1 MMNAMRETASP
12 EPEAGSRSTSVDL
25 LSSGTLVP
33 TMFGAPPPPPS
44 STTISPSASPEAP
57 PAGAAAAVPAT
68 TGASAA
74 ASPPT
79 PPPLPPRPAAAVVQ
93 GPASAAVATPQW
105 PWLLPDRDAAADAA
119 EVGNGTDL
127 LLSFSP
133 AGSPRTSPIERGRA
147 SSAVPA
153 SVSPSAAPSSHRRG
167 SSTTPQLRV
176 QEQQQIMM
184 GSFSIREAMF
194 VSAAAAAPAASPT
207 RGPEREFSFSSRGAA
222 RLPSIGG
229 THPERLAAAEAAGAA
244 AAAVEAWEAAAG
256 AQAAGGAATASDFAS
271 GGGRGRA
278 GEESPLPRLHGR
290 LDATSAAAAAAA
302 AERPQAVTARDASQ
316 EESLT
321 AEQAQA
327 IIDAADMA
335 AAEAVVA
342 AAEAQ
347 EAIAV
352 AAATS
357 PSRTAPGTVV
367 AAAAAAAVSPRE
379 SAVRRT
385 LRNTAAADGDDAI
398 AVSAP
403 PAIRRVQAPPP
414 RLAAATPSGGDGGG
428 SGGATMSE
436 EEEVAAAV
444 AAVAELEARDRLNL
458 GSVNVEVAGPVVQRG
473 RANSGARGAGTSRC
487 ALCMSTNVS
496 GVQPPGG
503 NTHRN
508 GSSSSSNKNCR
519 NCWRVVCD
527 DCVGTFWAR
536 NMVPPRYASEGDGF
550 RMRVCKTCNAAME
563 AFRTALLLGRAEDA
577 MSAYSTG
584 CVNLD
589 RPYTVFH
596 GELPVHCAA
605 AGGNVGLLSW
615 LVEELGCPI
624 FTDSDKKVPI
634 RDLRSLTVL
643 GAAAVNGQ
651 VQAMRYL
658 VNQQGCSVLE
668 IKHLPTLKIA
678 LDACLHGSAKTRD
691 AERSRYRANGN
702 GRDPLGSAGG
712 VYFGSRST
720 ASLTTTAAEDETDN
734 CCIVCF
740 DNEVDCTLVPCG
752 HHCCCITCASKFS
765 LCPVCRTTVTHKI
778 KTIPV

>member
-12 EPEAGSRSTSVDL
+12 EPEAGRRSTSVDL

-44 STTISPSASPEAP
+44 STTISPSASLEAP
-57 PAGAAAAVPAT
+57 PAGTAAAVPAT

-74 ASPPT
+74 ATPPT
-79 PPPLPPRPAAAVVQ
+79 PPPLPPRPAAAMQ

-119 EVGNGTDL
+119 EAAGNGTDL

-133 AGSPRTSPIERGRA
+133 AGSPSRSPIERGMA
-147 SSAVPA
+147 VSAVLA
-153 SVSPSAAPSSHRRG
+153 SVSPSAAPSSHGRG
-167 SSTTPQLRV
+167 SSTPPQLRV
-176 QEQQQIMM
+176 QEQQQMTR

-194 VSAAAAAPAASPT
+194 VSAAAAAPATSPA
-207 RGPEREFSFSSRGAA
+207 RGPEREFSFSSRDAA

-229 THPERLAAAEAAGAA
+229 THPGYLAAAEAAGAA
-244 AAAVEAWEAAAG
+244 AAAVEAGEAAAAG
-256 AQAAGGAATASDFAS
+256 AQAAGEAATVSDFAS

-278 GEESPLPRLHGR
+278 GGESPRPRLHGR
-290 LDATSAAAAAAA
+290 LDATSAAAAA
-302 AERPQAVTARDASQ
+302 ERPRAVTARGVSQ

-342 AAEAQ
+342 AVEAQ

-357 PSRTAPGTVV
+357 PSRTAPGIVV
-367 AAAAAAAVSPRE
+367 SATAAGTGTGIAAAATVSQPE
-379 SAVRRT
+379 SAVRRI
-385 LRNTAAADGDDAI
+385 LRNEAGDDGDDAT

-414 RLAAATPSGGDGGG
+414 QLAAAIPSGGGGGG
-428 SGGATMSE
+428 SGGAIMSE

-444 AAVAELEARDRLNL
+444 AAVAELEARDRLNS

-473 RANSGARGAGTSRC
+473 RANSGAGGAGTLRC

-496 GVQPPGG
+496 AVHPPGG
-503 NTHRN
+503 NTRRN
-508 GSSSSSNKNCR
+508 GNSSSSDKNCR

-527 DCVGTFWAR
+527 DCIGTFWAR

-615 LVEELGCPI
+615 LVEELGCSI

-678 LDACLHGSAKTRD
+678 LDACLHGSAKTRVTLELQSGD
-691 AERSRYRANGN
+691 YVV
-702 GRDPLGSAGG
+702 GR
-712 VYFGSRST
+712 
-720 ASLTTTAAEDETDN
+720 
-734 CCIVCF
+734 
-740 DNEVDCTLVPCG
+740 
-752 HHCCCITCASKFS
+752 
-765 LCPVCRTTVTHKI
+765 
-778 KTIPV
+778 

>member
-1 MMNAMRETASP
+1 M
-12 EPEAGSRSTSVDL
+12 
-25 LSSGTLVP
+25 
-33 TMFGAPPPPPS
+33 
-44 STTISPSASPEAP
+44 
-57 PAGAAAAVPAT
+57 
-68 TGASAA
+68 
-74 ASPPT
+74 
-79 PPPLPPRPAAAVVQ
+79 Q
-93 GPASAAVATPQW
+93 CPASAAVATPEW

-119 EVGNGTDL
+119 EAAGNGTDL

-133 AGSPRTSPIERGRA
+133 AGSPSRSPIERGMA
-147 SSAVPA
+147 VSAVLA
-153 SVSPSAAPSSHRRG
+153 SVSPPAAPSLHRRG
-167 SSTTPQLRV
+167 SSTPPQLRV
-176 QEQQQIMM
+176 QEQQQMTR

-194 VSAAAAAPAASPT
+194 VSAAAAAPAASPA
-207 RGPEREFSFSSRGAA
+207 RGPEREFSFSSRDAA
-222 RLPSIGG
+222 RLPSISG
-229 THPERLAAAEAAGAA
+229 THPGHLAAAEAAGAA
-244 AAAVEAWEAAAG
+244 AAAVEAGEAAAAG
-256 AQAAGGAATASDFAS
+256 AQAAGAAAAVSDFAS

-278 GEESPLPRLHGR
+278 GGESPRPRLHGR
-290 LDATSAAAAAAA
+290 LDVTSAAAAAAGAAA
-302 AERPQAVTARDASQ
+302 AERPRAVTGRAASQ

-347 EAIAV
+347 EAIIV
-352 AAATS
+352 AEATS

-367 AAAAAAAVSPRE
+367 SAAVAAGTGTGIAAAAAVSQPE

-385 LRNTAAADGDDAI
+385 LRNVAADDGDDAT

-403 PAIRRVQAPPP
+403 PAIRRVQVPPP
-414 RLAAATPSGGDGGG
+414 QLAAATPSGGGGG

-444 AAVAELEARDRLNL
+444 AAVAELEARDRLNS

-473 RANSGARGAGTSRC
+473 RANSGAGGAGTLRC

-496 GVQPPGG
+496 AVHPPGG
-503 NTHRN
+503 NTRRN
-508 GSSSSSNKNCR
+508 GNSSSSDNNCR

-527 DCVGTFWAR
+527 DCIGTFWAR

-615 LVEELGCPI
+615 LVEELGCSI

-634 RDLRSLTVL
+634 RDLRSLTVF

-702 GRDPLGSAGG
+702 DPDPLGSAGG

-720 ASLTTTAAEDETDN
+720 ASLTTAAADEETDN

>member
-1 MMNAMRETASP
+1 M
-12 EPEAGSRSTSVDL
+12 
-25 LSSGTLVP
+25 
-33 TMFGAPPPPPS
+33 
-44 STTISPSASPEAP
+44 
-57 PAGAAAAVPAT
+57 
-68 TGASAA
+68 
-74 ASPPT
+74 
-79 PPPLPPRPAAAVVQ
+79 
-93 GPASAAVATPQW
+93 
-105 PWLLPDRDAAADAA
+105 
-119 EVGNGTDL
+119 
-127 LLSFSP
+127 
-133 AGSPRTSPIERGRA
+133 
-147 SSAVPA
+147 
-153 SVSPSAAPSSHRRG
+153 SPSAATSSHRRE
-167 SSTTPQLRV
+167 SSTPPQLRV
-176 QEQQQIMM
+176 QEQQQMM
-184 GSFSIREAMF
+184 RGSFSIREAMF

-207 RGPEREFSFSSRGAA
+207 RGPEREFLSRDAA

-229 THPERLAAAEAAGAA
+229 THPERLAAAEAAGSA
-244 AAAVEAWEAAAG
+244 AAAVEVGGAAAG
-256 AQAAGGAATASDFAS
+256 AQAAGEAATASDFAS
-271 GGGRGRA
+271 GGGRGCA
-278 GEESPLPRLHGR
+278 GGGSPRPRLHGR
-290 LDATSAAAAAAA
+290 LDATSAAAAA
-302 AERPQAVTARDASQ
+302 ERPRAVTARGASQ

-357 PSRTAPGTVV
+357 PSRTTPGAAVAAAAVGTGTGTGTGT
-367 AAAAAAAVSPRE
+367 AAAAAASQRE

-385 LRNTAAADGDDAI
+385 LQNMAADDGDDAT

-414 RLAAATPSGGDGGG
+414 QLPAATPSGGGGGGGGGG

-444 AAVAELEARDRLNL
+444 AAVAELEARDRLISR
-458 GSVNVEVAGPVVQRG
+458 SVNVEVVGAVVQRG
-473 RANSGARGAGTSRC
+473 RANSGAEGAGTLRC

-496 GVQPPGG
+496 AVHPPGG
-503 NTHRN
+503 NTRRN
-508 GSSSSSNKNCR
+508 GNSSSSNKNCR

-624 FTDSDKKVPI
+624 FTDSDKKVPV

-658 VNQQGCSVLE
+658 VNQQGCSVSE
-668 IKHLPTLKIA
+668 ITHLPTLKIA

-691 AERSRYRANGN
+691 AERSRYRVDVNDP
-702 GRDPLGSAGG
+702 DPLGSAGG
-712 VYFGSRST
+712 VYYGSRST
-720 ASLTTTAAEDETDN
+720 ASLTTAAAEDETDN

>member
-1 MMNAMRETASP
+1 MMNAIRETASP
-12 EPEAGSRSTSVDL
+12 EPEAGRRSTSVDL

-44 STTISPSASPEAP
+44 SATISPSASLEAP
-57 PAGAAAAVPAT
+57 PAGTAAAVPAT
-68 TGASAA
+68 TGGSAA
-74 ASPPT
+74 ATPPT
-79 PPPLPPRPAAAVVQ
+79 PPPLPPRPAAAMQ

-119 EVGNGTDL
+119 GAAGNGTDL

-133 AGSPRTSPIERGRA
+133 SGSPSRSPIERGRA
-147 SSAVPA
+147 VSAVLA
-153 SVSPSAAPSSHRRG
+153 SVSPSAAPSSRRRG
-167 SSTTPQLRV
+167 SSTPPQLRV
-176 QEQQQIMM
+176 QEQPQMM
-184 GSFSIREAMF
+184 RGSFSIREAMF

-207 RGPEREFSFSSRGAA
+207 RGPEREFSFSSRDAA

-229 THPERLAAAEAAGAA
+229 TYPGHLAAAEAAGAA
-244 AAAVEAWEAAAG
+244 AAAVEAGEAAAG
-256 AQAAGGAATASDFAS
+256 AQAAGEAATVSDFAS

-278 GEESPLPRLHGR
+278 GEGSPRPRLHGR
-290 LDATSAAAAAAA
+290 LDATSAAAAPAAPA
-302 AERPQAVTARDASQ
+302 AERPRAVTARGASQ

-367 AAAAAAAVSPRE
+367 AAAAAAAAGTGTGIAAAAAVSQRE

-385 LRNTAAADGDDAI
+385 LRDMAADDGDDAT

-414 RLAAATPSGGDGGG
+414 QLAAATPSGGGGG

-444 AAVAELEARDRLNL
+444 AAVAELEARDRLNS

-473 RANSGARGAGTSRC
+473 RANSGAGGAGTLRC

-496 GVQPPGG
+496 AVHPPGG
-503 NTHRN
+503 NTRRN
-508 GSSSSSNKNCR
+508 GNSSSSNKNCR

-527 DCVGTFWAR
+527 DCIGTFWAR

-624 FTDSDKKVPI
+624 FTDSDKKV
-634 RDLRSLTVL
+634 
-643 GAAAVNGQ
+643 
-651 VQAMRYL
+651 
-658 VNQQGCSVLE
+658 
-668 IKHLPTLKIA
+668 
-678 LDACLHGSAKTRD
+678 
-691 AERSRYRANGN
+691 
-702 GRDPLGSAGG
+702 
-712 VYFGSRST
+712 
-720 ASLTTTAAEDETDN
+720 
-734 CCIVCF
+734 
-740 DNEVDCTLVPCG
+740 
-752 HHCCCITCASKFS
+752 
-765 LCPVCRTTVTHKI
+765 
-778 KTIPV
+778 